1 MSKTDK
7 CSVLM
12 VFSGAVV
19 GRERW
24 AQKTFFLLKQNKQG
38 KTVMQAIKKST
49 AGQGVRGSLTVLRF
63 RRRLSA
69 ELHAREDEQQIS
81 AGKHCEQEEQ
91 RMHKYGSMIRVW
103 GVRGPMGRPARLEGG
118 SG

>member
-1 MSKTDK
+1 
-7 CSVLM
+7 M

-19 GRERW
+19 GREWW
-24 AQKTFFLLKQNKQG
+24 AQKNFFLLKQNKQG

-49 AGQGVRGSLTVLRF
+49 AGQGVRKSVCKGLHLTVLRL

-69 ELHAREDEQQIS
+69 EIHAREDEQQMS

-91 RMHKYGSMIRVW
+91 RMHKCGSTIRVW
-103 GVRGPMGRPARLEGG
+103 GLRGPMGRPARLEGG